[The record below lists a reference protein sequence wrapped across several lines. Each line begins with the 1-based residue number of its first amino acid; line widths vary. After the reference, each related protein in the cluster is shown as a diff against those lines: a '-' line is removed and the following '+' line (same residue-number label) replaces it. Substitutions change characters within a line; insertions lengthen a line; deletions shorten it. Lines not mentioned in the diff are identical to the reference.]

1 MLGIKLICV
10 GKLKEQYYY
19 DAAEEY
25 MRRLISFCK
34 LEVEEL
40 PESRLPVNPTAGD
53 IENALLQEAG
63 RIELRIPQNCAII
76 TLCIEGSQIDSE
88 QLSQM
93 LEKFAI
99 SGRSRLCFI
108 IGGSLGLHSRIKRRA
123 DFSLSMSRMTF
134 PHHLARVMV
143 LEQLYR
149 AFQIKEGTR
158 YHK

>member
-1 MLGIKLICV
+1 MLGIKIICV
-10 GKLKEQYYY
+10 GKLKEQHYY

-25 MRRLISFCK
+25 MRRLVSFCK

-63 RIELRIPQNCAII
+63 RIELRIPQNCAVI
-76 TLCIEGSQIDSE
+76 TLCIEGSQLDSE

-93 LEKFAI
+93 LEKFAL
-99 SGRSRLCFI
+99 SGRSKLCFI

-123 DFSLSMSRMTF
+123 GFSLSMSRMTF
-134 PHHLARVMV
+134 PHHLARVML

-149 AFQIKEGTR
+149 GFKIAEGSK

>member
-25 MRRLISFCK
+25 IRRLISFCK
-34 LEVEEL
+34 IEVEEL
-40 PESRLPVNPTAGD
+40 PESRLSLNPSSGD

-63 RIELRIPQNCAII
+63 RIELRIPQNCAVI
-76 TLCIEGSQIDSE
+76 TLCIEGTQLDSE

-93 LEKFAI
+93 LEKFALA
-99 SGRSRLCFI
+99 GRSRLCFI
-108 IGGSLGLHSRIKRRA
+108 IGGSHGLHSSIKKKA
-123 DFSLSMSRMTF
+123 DFSISMSRMTF
-134 PHHLARVMV
+134 PHHLARVML

-149 AFQIKEGTR
+149 GFKISEGSK